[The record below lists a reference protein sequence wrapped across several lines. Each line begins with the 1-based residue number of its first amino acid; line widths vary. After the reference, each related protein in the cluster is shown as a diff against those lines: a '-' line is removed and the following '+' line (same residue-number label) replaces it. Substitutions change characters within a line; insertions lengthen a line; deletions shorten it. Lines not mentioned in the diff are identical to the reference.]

1 MDAARII
8 CAEASRLLAE
18 ADGNGPRA
26 VNLARRR
33 VADILL
39 QAKVVRAIAML
50 TGGIYV
56 CGVDRITARILAS
69 RMCRLTVRDF
79 VGDAA

>member
-1 MDAARII
+1 MSDDRTVRAQAAQ
-8 CAEASRLLAE
+8 LLAE
-18 ADGNGPRA
+18 AGGHGPRA

-56 CGVDRITARILAS
+56 CGVLD
-69 RMCRLTVRDF
+69 
-79 VGDAA
+79 